1 MNTPNKLIAI
11 FLSFLFAAA
20 GASFA
25 QTAGRF
31 RVAGVVVEKGSGDK
45 LMMATVTIA
54 DTSGT
59 VAGTYVT
66 EENGRF
72 TLSVPDGKYSFKVS
86 CTGYETVSKQIEV
99 SGENVNLGKIS
110 LKVGEEIDAAT
121 VSANPLLMRKGS
133 RVIYDVSQDPD
144 KDKIPMMEMM
154 SRIPDLVRSHS
165 NGKLSYQNNAISTI
179 LVDDNENGLVNA
191 ARQYPMDFIKARY
204 MSSIELV
211 LPGDL
216 EYGNSKPILL
226 ITLEEQFPFGA
237 AARLD
242 ASGDTRKCASAQV
255 DAVVNADRFG
265 IGVNYNYA
273 HSDQPTVSS
282 DYFRETDDG
291 SQQENSSSSCSW
303 GNTHHL
309 GGNVFGQLFNKKVQF
324 NASLGADYSEFF
336 ANTETGMRFL
346 SSEGSEFEQSGGSRS
361 FTRSPFRL
369 NGAARLSGTFGR
381 GGTRRR
387 NLSTWKLNYSYSD
400 NASFSETVNY
410 WSGRDDVLKLSENGV
425 KMSNL
430 TARFKFPGFSTK
442 NLRVSSGAN
451 AGWYNR
457 KYDNSDSESDLKNG
471 LKYTQNI
478 LFARIS
484 AINSTRNDKV
494 SFLLSLNGEY
504 VSNAG
509 EYVRT
514 DGNSPLDYSEFNL
527 NPDLSLIYR
536 LGRKFSLSSGFAIRV
551 RRPSVIQ
558 LNPYVDDSDPYN
570 IIQGNPEL
578 KGQKAFDYKIGLVY
592 NDLKGFVR
600 MMDISLDY
608 SNTNNAIARISAM
621 NPDGVLVST
630 YGNLGR
636 NRSCN
641 VNISVMSAPVKGF
654 SVSLFGLYGISE
666 VTLPDGQSNR
676 FSSMNLSANA
686 RWNPGIFE
694 MYGRFSLRPTL
705 SSVQSTRLYVDP
717 ELDLSVS
724 RFFEKPK
731 IGVSINFS
739 EILHGAGTKTSSI
752 AGSNFKQISHI
763 GRMGRYLGVNVY
775 WQFGKFRNRNTETDT
790 PYDL

>member
-1 MNTPNKLIAI
+1 M
-11 FLSFLFAAA
+11 
-20 GASFA
+20 
-25 QTAGRF
+25 
-31 RVAGVVVEKGSGDK
+31 
-45 LMMATVTIA
+45 
-54 DTSGT
+54 
-59 VAGTYVT
+59 
-66 EENGRF
+66 
-72 TLSVPDGKYSFKVS
+72 
-86 CTGYETVSKQIEV
+86 
-99 SGENVNLGKIS
+99 
-110 LKVGEEIDAAT
+110 
-121 VSANPLLMRKGS
+121 
-133 RVIYDVSQDPD
+133 
-144 KDKIPMMEMM
+144 
-154 SRIPDLVRSHS
+154 
-165 NGKLSYQNNAISTI
+165 
-179 LVDDNENGLVNA
+179 
-191 ARQYPMDFIKARY
+191 
-204 MSSIELV
+204 
-211 LPGDL
+211 
-216 EYGNSKPILL
+216 
-226 ITLEEQFPFGA
+226 
-237 AARLD
+237 
-242 ASGDTRKCASAQV
+242 

-600 MMDISLDY
+600 LMDISLDY

>member
-99 SGENVNLGKIS
+99 SGEDRNLGKIS

-154 SRIPDLVRSHS
+154 SRIPYLVRSHS
-165 NGKLSYQNNAISTI
+165 
-179 LVDDNENGLVNA
+179 
-191 ARQYPMDFIKARY
+191 
-204 MSSIELV
+204 
-211 LPGDL
+211 
-216 EYGNSKPILL
+216 NSKPILL

-641 VNISVMSAPVKGF
+641 VNISIMSAPVKGF

-705 SSVQSTRLYVDP
+705 TSVQSTRLYVDP
-717 ELDLSVS
+717 ELDLSIS

-731 IGVSINFS
+731 IGVGINFS